1 MSTRT
6 KIGKIL
12 LPVLASLLLI
22 GIVSSEFPE
31 LLSLTDNTA
40 NDFAVLKVNTV
51 VSRTLPAAGRP
62 FRFADIDSSHP
73 GSTLHSSA
81 LITFEKAARIPQNF
95 SFFTPSS
102 EHSADRLL
110 GPARE
115 ATGHDSHKKKTLRGG
130 HLWIAYL
137 YTEKVHDS

>member
-12 LPVLASLLLI
+12 LPVLATLLLI

-51 VSRTLPAAGRP
+51 VSRTLPAAGDP
-62 FRFADIDSSHP
+62 FDS
-73 GSTLHSSA
+73 
-81 LITFEKAARIPQNF
+81 LI
-95 SFFTPSS
+95 
-102 EHSADRLL
+102 
-110 GPARE
+110 
-115 ATGHDSHKKKTLRGG
+115 
-130 HLWIAYL
+130 
-137 YTEKVHDS
+137 

>member
-6 KIGKIL
+6 KIGKIF

-40 NDFAVLKVNTV
+40 NDFAVLKANTV

-62 FRFADIDSSHP
+62 FRFADIDSSHA

-81 LITFEKAARIPQNF
+81 LITFEKAAPH
-95 SFFTPSS
+95 SS
-102 EHSADRLL
+102 ELFFL
-110 GPARE
+110 YPV
-115 ATGHDSHKKKTLRGG
+115 LR
-130 HLWIAYL
+130 
-137 YTEKVHDS
+137 T